1 MKNCRPNSW
10 WIRIID
16 RLFGIRITCD
26 HRCEMGNPGAPCQYP
41 KKPSGCNQNCNQGR
55 NCDCSGSHRATQEK
69 K

>member
-26 HRCEMGNPGAPCQYP
+26 HRCEMGNPGAPCQYTEST
-41 KKPSGCNQNCNQGR
+41 KTFKGCRGNCNQGR
-55 NCDCSGSHRATQEK
+55 LPCDCK
-69 K
+69 